1 MRFYELNPEKEPRLT
16 GQYRA
21 ARKWYL
27 PGIRCPQCNAVWSY
41 GSHAYPCTDLS
52 GLEAR
57 EQEQLSARLEEDYA
71 EFERL
76 CTLVRPLVP
85 PGARLG
91 PGVEFGP
98 LVGSAQGSF
107 GQLFMQYGWAIL
119 IRREALEALQA
130 EGVRALQGCRT
141 ELRFR
146 QKRAPEL
153 LELQLLAHG
162 RLHPDC
168 LPADRQPPCTR
179 CGRVGI
185 SLPEERRLDA
195 ASLPQHL
202 DLFRL
207 ADFGTVIVAS
217 ERFVDAVRRLGFE
230 ELAIRELPV
239 R

>member
-1 MRFYELNPEKEPRLT
+1 MTFYKLDPVPEPRFT

-21 ARKWYL
+21 DHKWCL
-27 PGIRCPQCNAVWSY
+27 PGIRCPQCNTIWSY

-57 EQEQLSARLEEDYA
+57 EQKQFSARLEEDYA

-76 CTLVRPLVP
+76 CDLVRPLVP
-85 PGARLG
+85 PGALLG

-107 GQLFMQYGWAIL
+107 GQLFMQYGWAIFL
-119 IRREALEALQA
+119 RREALEALQA
-130 EGVRALQGCRT
+130 EGVRSLKGCRT

-146 QKRAPEL
+146 QKSAPEL
-153 LELQLLAHG
+153 LELQLEAHG

-168 LPADRQPPCTR
+168 LPPDRQPPCTK
-179 CGRVGI
+179 CGHDHL
-185 SLPEERRLDA
+185 SLPEKPILDA
-195 ASLPQHL
+195 ASLPTHL

-207 ADFGTVIVAS
+207 SDFGTVVVGS

-230 ELAIRELPV
+230 ELAIRLLPA